1 MICDIRY
8 ISGDFFCLSNL
19 FLSFSVSPGF
29 ESRRSSFLFFFCFF
43 TLTHLCYPLFVA
55 ETRKRIETMSKIQ
68 KLYDDIP
75 NVAGK
80 VHLFLFFLLL
90 LRLNLSFVWINYFI
104 GGYCNWRKY
113 WSWKNNLPGK
123 YYFFFFFFNK

>member
-1 MICDIRY
+1 MRHSLHIRRFFL
-8 ISGDFFCLSNL
+8 SFKSFSFLFCLS
-19 FLSFSVSPGF
+19 GF
-29 ESRRSSFLFFFCFF
+29 RITEFFSFLFFFCFF